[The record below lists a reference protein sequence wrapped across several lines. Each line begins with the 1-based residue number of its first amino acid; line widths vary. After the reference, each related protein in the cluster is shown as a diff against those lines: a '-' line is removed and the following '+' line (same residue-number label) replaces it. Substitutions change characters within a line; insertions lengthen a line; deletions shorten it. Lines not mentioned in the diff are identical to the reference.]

1 MKQSVL
7 EIIQVSLGMMF
18 FFKKRILPKP
28 IHFIAITFFTLLVV
42 YATSS
47 LLPII
52 GECADVVK
60 NHMNLD
66 AIRF

>member
-1 MKQSVL
+1 MKQSVF
-7 EIIQVSLGMMF
+7 EVIQVAFGMIF
-18 FFKKRILPKP
+18 LFKKRVLPKP

-52 GECADVVK
+52 GECAVVVK
-60 NHMNLD
+60 SHMNLE